1 MVVPPIVSDS
11 IFTNSHFS
19 SARLTRALSRSKQ
32 MSNYT
37 YNLGVSIERALS
49 GVPKAQ
55 PALVAGYWSNRDFW
69 LDEFSHLLFVIDDFD
84 ERLAKMEA
92 AYDVHSQRVGGE
104 HNRDEYGNPRQSVR
118 DPTSSKQRREDA
130 SGARSA
136 LKKLA
141 DRALDLDVSTSD
153 EYDAFLKRLR
163 ITGRN
168 SSPNAG

>member
-1 MVVPPIVSDS
+1 MTYLFVVIGIAV
-11 IFTNSHFS
+11 IN
-19 SARLTRALSRSKQ
+19 ALSNKKTSYAEL
-32 MSNYT
+32 MAA
-37 YNLGVSIERALS
+37 NLIS

-69 LDEFSHLLFVIDDFD
+69 LDEFSHLLFVIDGFD

-92 AYDVHSQRVGGE
+92 AYDLQSQRVGGE
-104 HNRDEYGNPRQSVR
+104 HKRDEYGNPRQSVR
-118 DPTSSKQRREDA
+118 APTSSKQRREDA

-153 EYDAFLKRLR
+153 EYDAFLERLR